1 MATSIHQA
9 HALHYRPVLLAA
21 WQQHRNGRS
30 RYFVPLVVG
39 LSALLLLA
47 IGLTASWSAA
57 LQTAAALASAG
68 LLGLWTA
75 LFANLCRQNH
85 PHHARL
91 LPLQLQSLRATLA
104 LSQLML
110 SAAIALLMGLSQ
122 GHALAWGLGAGLLML
137 VIAACVRWWQM
148 SVLVWLGFMVLVEH
162 LQSPWVQA
170 PWQALLAWYTLQ
182 PATLALA
189 AALLLPWCTSRLLQ
203 AGGSRHAANYQRRAR
218 ARQMFREQMTGA
230 KYTPKHFS
238 PVGLWLWELFTWP
251 VPLWTRHLLRQARPT
266 AKSAIARAELVTLGN
281 VHWVAM
287 LGSASLVLSIAVVV
301 ILAMQIWLEPFD
313 WQHVHQGGNLGL
325 QIGLVS
331 MAMNPLFGLA
341 ANLYRT
347 RREQA
352 LLMLLPGMPRGR
364 ALNTLMARRTAI
376 QFLAQWLIALC
387 ALVLV
392 AGGNEALAGMNFS
405 GLHLLLA
412 CLPAGSLLLRDWS
425 SLPSPGQ
432 GPAILV
438 FIGVVAF
445 ALAMAGLQWLGL
457 SMWLM
462 AAAAVL
468 LSLALL
474 RWRWQGLILKS
485 PAAMPVGRWG

>member
-1 MATSIHQA
+1 MAAH
-9 HALHYRPVLLAA
+9 HALALRYRPVLLAA
-21 WQQHRNGRS
+21 WQQHRNGRW
-30 RYFVPLVVG
+30 RLFLPLLAG
-39 LSALLLLA
+39 LAALLLLG
-47 IGLTASWSAA
+47 IGLKASWGAA

-68 LLGLWTA
+68 LLGLWA
-75 LFANLCRQNH
+75 LLFANLCLQNH

-91 LPLQLQSLRATLA
+91 MPLQLASLRATVAASLLTLA
-104 LSQLML
+104 
-110 SAAIALLMGLSQ
+110 AAIALLMGLSQ

-137 VIAACVRWWQM
+137 VIATCLRWWQM
-148 SVLVWLGFMVLVEH
+148 NVLVWLGFMVVVEH

-238 PVGLWLWELFTWP
+238 PVGLWLWELFSWP
-251 VPLWTRHLLRQARPT
+251 VPLWTRRLLRQARPT
-266 AKSAIARAELVTLGN
+266 AASAMARADLVTLGN
-281 VHWVAM
+281 LHWAAM
-287 LGSASLVLSIAVVV
+287 LGALSMVISLSVLVM
-301 ILAMQIWLEPFD
+301 LAMQAWLGPID
-313 WQHVHQGGNLGL
+313 WQHARQGGNLGL
-325 QIGLVS
+325 QIGIVS

-341 ANLYRT
+341 ANFYRT

-364 ALNTLMARRTAI
+364 ALNALLARRNAL
-376 QFLAQWLIALC
+376 QFLAQWLIALA
-387 ALVLV
+387 ALALV
-392 AGGNEALAGMNFS
+392 AGGPEALAGMRFS

-412 CLPAGSLLLRDWS
+412 SLPAGTLLLRDWS
-425 SLPSPGQ
+425 KLPAPGQ
-432 GPAILV
+432 GPAVLV
-438 FIGVVAF
+438 FFGVVVL

-457 SMWLM
+457 SLWPM
-462 AAAAVL
+462 AVAAVL
-468 LSLALL
+468 LSLALW
-474 RWRWQGLILKS
+474 RWRWQACVLRS
-485 PAAMPVGRWG
+485 RSAMPVGRWG

>member
-1 MATSIHQA
+1 MAA
-9 HALHYRPVLLAA
+9 HHALALHYRPVLLAA

-30 RYFVPLVVG
+30 RYFVPLLLG
-39 LSALLLLA
+39 LSTLLLLA

-85 PHHARL
+85 PHHAHL
-91 LPLQLQSLRATLA
+91 LPLQVPSLRATLA
-104 LSQLML
+104 LSKLTL
-110 SAAIALLMGLSQ
+110 SSAIALLMGLSQ

-137 VIAACVRWWQM
+137 VIATCVRWWQM
-148 SVLVWLGFMVLVEH
+148 NVLVWLGFMVVVEH
-162 LQSPWVQA
+162 LQSSWVQA
-170 PWQALLAWYTLQ
+170 PWQALLTWYTLQ
-182 PATLALA
+182 PSTLVLA
-189 AALLLPWCTSRLLQ
+189 AGLVLLWCSSRLLQ
-203 AGGSRHAANYQRRAR
+203 AGGSRHAANYRRRER

-238 PVGLWLWELFTWP
+238 PVGLWLWELFSWP
-251 VPLWTRHLLRQARPT
+251 VPLWTRRLLRQAHPT
-266 AKSAIARAELVTLGN
+266 AASAIARAELVTLGN
-281 VHWVAM
+281 LHWVAM
-287 LGSASLVLSIAVVV
+287 LGALSMVITFSALVM
-301 ILAMQIWLEPFD
+301 LAMQVWLGPID
-313 WQHVHQGGNLGL
+313 WQHARRGGNLGL
-325 QIGLVS
+325 QIGIVS

-352 LLMLLPGMPRGR
+352 LLLLLPGMPRGR
-364 ALNTLMARRTAI
+364 TLNTLLARRTAI
-376 QFLAQWLIALC
+376 QFLAQWLIALA
-387 ALVLV
+387 ALALV
-392 AGGNEALAGMNFS
+392 AGGPEALAGMNFS

-438 FIGVVAF
+438 FIGVVVF